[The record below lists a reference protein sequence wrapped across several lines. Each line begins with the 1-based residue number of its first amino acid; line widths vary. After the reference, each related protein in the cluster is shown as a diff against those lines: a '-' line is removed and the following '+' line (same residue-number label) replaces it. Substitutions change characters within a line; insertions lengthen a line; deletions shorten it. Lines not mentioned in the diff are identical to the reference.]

1 MEGRLAGSVKSG
13 GGLTFIEV
21 EEAGHMVPMNQPLV
35 VSEWCVCMCV
45 CVCVCVCVCERE
57 RERER
62 ERVCVCVCVRER
74 KRERVCVCEREKGRT
89 FVVSC
94 LL

>member
-1 MEGRLAGSVKSG
+1 MEGRLVGSVKSG

-35 VSEWCVCMCV
+35 VSEWCG
-45 CVCVCVCVCERE
+45 VCVCVCVCERE

-62 ERVCVCVCVRER
+62 ESVCVCVCER
-74 KRERVCVCEREKGRT
+74 KKERESVCV
-89 FVVSC
+89 
-94 LL
+94 